1 MKITTLIKWIKN
13 AFGVNTVSIKNQK
26 LLQMESEKSI
36 KLSVIT
42 QFFPP
47 DYAATGQLIE
57 ELVRNLE
64 KQGVDIDVFT
74 GQPGYAFNT
83 SKAPVRERK
92 GLLKIKRSRLSQIW
106 PQRIRGKAIN
116 GIIFTLRA
124 ALHLIRHFRKIN
136 VVLVTTAPP
145 FLPILGYVANRCL
158 GLSYICIVYDLYP
171 DIAIALGVIPKYNLI
186 AKIWQKVNRLIWQKA
201 KGIVVLS
208 PEMKQRVA
216 AICPEATDKIS
227 VIHNWADPDL
237 IIPISK
243 SENWFAWK
251 HNLVRKFTVLYSGN
265 MGRCHD
271 MNTILQAAEL
281 LKNEPIQFIFVG
293 GGPKRPA
300 FIEEVNRLGLKNCIF
315 LPYVDK
321 QDLSYSLTACDL
333 SLVTIDTGFESL
345 VAPSKFYSA
354 LAAGRPIAA
363 ICPNSC
369 YLKQIITDANCGAV
383 VENGDSRSLAKF
395 IHQLSQNSQ
404 LTKSLGFAA
413 RQYLQSNFTPELISQ
428 QYLNILAKDTKQ
440 IYRL

>member
-1 MKITTLIKWIKN
+1 MKTMILMKWIKKVL
-13 AFGVNTVSIKNQK
+13 GINTFSVKAQQ
-26 LLQMESEKSI
+26 LPQMEEKSI

-83 SKAPVRERK
+83 SKAPVIERK
-92 GLLKIKRSRLSQIW
+92 GQLRIKRSRVSQIW

-116 GIIFTLRA
+116 GVIFTLRS
-124 ALHLIRHFRKIN
+124 ALHLIRHFRKRK
-136 VVLVTTAPP
+136 VLLLTTAPP
-145 FLPILGYVANRCL
+145 FLPILGYAANRFF

-171 DIAIALGVIPKYNLI
+171 DIAIALGVLPKNHLI
-186 AKIWQKVNRLIWQKA
+186 AKIWQKLNRLIWQKA

-208 PEMKQRVA
+208 PEMRQRVA
-216 AICPEATDKIS
+216 AICPEATHKIS
-227 VIHNWADPDL
+227 VIHNWADPNL

-251 HNLVRKFTVLYSGN
+251 HNLVPKFTVLYSGN

-271 MNTILQAAEL
+271 MDTILRAAEL
-281 LKNEPIQFIFVG
+281 LKDEPIQFTFVG
-293 GGPKRPA
+293 GGPKRPE
-300 FIEEVNRLGLKNCIF
+300 FIKKVNELGLKNCIF

-321 QDLSYSLTACDL
+321 QELCYSLTACDL

-345 VAPSKFYSA
+345 VAPSKLYSA

-363 ICPNSC
+363 ICPNGS
-369 YLKQIITDANCGAV
+369 YLKQLVTDAHCGTV
-383 VENGDSRSLAKF
+383 VENGDSQRLAEF
-395 IHQLSQNSQ
+395 IRKLSQDSQ
-404 LTKSLGFAA
+404 LTNNLGIAA
-413 RQYLQSNFTPELISQ
+413 RQYLQSNFTPVLISK
-428 QYLNILAKDTKQ
+428 QYLNLLARDTK
-440 IYRL
+440 